1 LGIVEETGRGGMG
14 GETQKREDRTE
25 RWRALMAAAQQG
37 DADAYQRLL
46 TELLP
51 FVSGIVRGRVGNE
64 PAAEDI
70 VQEVLLSIHTARHT
84 YRPERALEPWV
95 RTIARNAV
103 IDWARRQAR
112 ARGRESGVDAADLA
126 GPQLDGPSAFL
137 SPGVERALS
146 SLPDAQRQAVVMLK
160 LEGLTVAEA
169 AERVGTTPG
178 ALKLRAHRGYRALRD
193 LFGREL
199 L

>member
-1 LGIVEETGRGGMG
+1 LKKDRMEGGAS
-14 GETQKREDRTE
+14 KREERTE
-25 RWRALMAAAQQG
+25 RWRAWMAAAQQG
-37 DADAYQRLL
+37 DAEAYQRLL

-51 FVSGIVRGRVGNE
+51 FVSGVVRGRVGDD

-84 YRPERALEPWV
+84 YRSERPLEPWV

-103 IDWARRQAR
+103 IDWIRKRAR
-112 ARGRESGVDAADLA
+112 ARGRESGVDAADLPA
-126 GPQLDGPSAFL
+126 PELESPSAVL
-137 SPGVERALS
+137 SPGVERALT
-146 SLPDAQRQAVVMLK
+146 SLPEAQRQAVVMLK

>member
-1 LGIVEETGRGGMG
+1 MEAGAK
-14 GETQKREDRTE
+14 KREERTE
-25 RWRALMAAAQQG
+25 RWRAWMAAAQQG

-51 FVSGIVRGRVGNE
+51 FVSGIVRGRVSND

-84 YRPERALEPWV
+84 YRPERPLEPWV

-103 IDWARRQAR
+103 IDWVRGQAR
-112 ARGRESGVDAADLA
+112 ARGRESGVDAADLPA
-126 GPQLDGPSAFL
+126 PHLDSPSAAL
-137 SPGVERALS
+137 SPGVERALA
-146 SLPDAQRQAVVMLK
+146 SLPEAQRQAVVMLK

-178 ALKLRAHRGYRALRD
+178 ALKLRAHRGYRAMRD

>member
-1 LGIVEETGRGGMG
+1 MK
-14 GETQKREDRTE
+14 GETKKREDRSE
-25 RWRALMAAAQQG
+25 RWRAWMAAAQQG

-51 FVSGIVRGRVGNE
+51 FVSGIVRGRTGDD

-84 YRPERALEPWV
+84 YRPERPVEPWV

-126 GPQLDGPSAFL
+126 DARVDSPSAVL

-146 SLPDAQRQAVVMLK
+146 SLPEAQRQAVVMLK

-169 AERVGTTPG
+169 AERAGTTPG
-178 ALKLRAHRGYRALRD
+178 ALKLRAHRGYRALRGV
-193 LFGREL
+193 LGREL

>member
-1 LGIVEETGRGGMG
+1 LKKDRMEGGAS
-14 GETQKREDRTE
+14 KREERTE
-25 RWRALMAAAQQG
+25 RWRAWMAAAQQG
-37 DADAYQRLL
+37 DAEAYQRLL

-51 FVSGIVRGRVGNE
+51 FVSGVVRGRVGDD

-84 YRPERALEPWV
+84 YRSERPLEPWV

-103 IDWARRQAR
+103 IDWIRKRAR
-112 ARGRESGVDAADLA
+112 ARGRESGVDAADLPA
-126 GPQLDGPSAFL
+126 PELESPSALL
-137 SPGVERALS
+137 SPGVERALT
-146 SLPDAQRQAVVMLK
+146 SLPEAQRQAVVMLK

-199 L
+199 V

>member
-1 LGIVEETGRGGMG
+1 ME
-14 GETQKREDRTE
+14 GEAPGREDRTE
-25 RWRALMAAAQQG
+25 RWRVWMAAAQEG

-51 FVSGIVRGRVGNE
+51 FVGGIVRGRVGGD

-84 YRPERALEPWV
+84 FRPERPLEPWV

-103 IDWARRQAR
+103 IDWTRRLAR
-112 ARGRESGVDAADLA
+112 ARKRESDVDADDLA
-126 GPQLDGPSAFL
+126 APDPDGPAKAL

-146 SLPDAQRQAVVMLK
+146 SLPQAQREAVVMLK

-169 AERVGTTPG
+169 AERAGTTPG

>member
-1 LGIVEETGRGGMG
+1 MA
-14 GETQKREDRTE
+14 GETKKREERSE
-25 RWRALMAAAQQG
+25 RWRTWMAAAQQG

-51 FVSGIVRGRVGNE
+51 FVSGIVRGRIGND

-70 VQEVLLSIHTARHT
+70 VQEVLLSIHAARHT
-84 YRPERALEPWV
+84 FRPERLLEPWV

-112 ARGRESGVDAADLA
+112 ARGRESTVDAAELPAPARDS
-126 GPQLDGPSAFL
+126 PSTIL

-146 SLPDAQRQAVVMLK
+146 SLPEAQRQAVVMLK

-169 AERVGTTPG
+169 AERAGTTPG

>member
-1 LGIVEETGRGGMG
+1 MGAETER
-14 GETQKREDRTE
+14 REDRSE
-25 RWRALMAAAQQG
+25 RWRAWMAAAQRG
-37 DADAYQRLL
+37 DADVYRRLL

-51 FVSGIVRGRVGNE
+51 FVTDVVRGRVGDD

-84 YRPERALEPWV
+84 YRPERPLEPWV

-103 IDWARRQAR
+103 IDWVRRQAR
-112 ARGRESGVDAADLA
+112 ARARQSEVDAADLPA
-126 GPQLDGPSAFL
+126 PDRDGPATPL
-137 SPGVERALS
+137 SPGMERALS
-146 SLPDAQRQAVVMLK
+146 SLPEAQREAVVMLK

-169 AERVGTTPG
+169 AERAGTTPG

-193 LFGREL
+193 LFGREIL
-199 L
+199 

>member
-1 LGIVEETGRGGMG
+1 MEGGAS
-14 GETQKREDRTE
+14 KREERTE
-25 RWRALMAAAQQG
+25 RWRAWMAAAQQG
-37 DADAYQRLL
+37 DAEAYQRLL
-46 TELLP
+46 RQLLP
-51 FVSGIVRGRVGNE
+51 FVSGVVRGRVGND

-70 VQEVLLSIHTARHT
+70 VQEVLLSIHAARHT
-84 YRPERALEPWV
+84 FRPERPLEPWV

-112 ARGRESGVDAADLA
+112 ARSRESTVHAADLPA
-126 GPQLDGPSAFL
+126 PPRDSPSTIL

-146 SLPDAQRQAVVMLK
+146 SLPEAQRQAVVMLK

>member
-1 LGIVEETGRGGMG
+1 MERDAGG
-14 GETQKREDRTE
+14 REDRAE
-25 RWRALMAAAQQG
+25 RWRAWMAAAQQG
-37 DADAYQRLL
+37 DADAYERLL

-51 FVSGIVRGRVGNE
+51 FISGIVRGRVGAD

-84 YRPERALEPWV
+84 FRPERPLIPWV
-95 RTIARNAV
+95 RAIARNAV
-103 IDWARRQAR
+103 IDWARRQSRTR
-112 ARGRESGVDAADLA
+112 ARESAVEVDELAAPERDVQSRALPR
-126 GPQLDGPSAFL
+126 GL
-137 SPGVERALS
+137 ERALS
-146 SLPDAQRQAVVMLK
+146 SLPESQREAVVMLK

-169 AERVGTTPG
+169 ADRVGATPG

>member
-1 LGIVEETGRGGMG
+1 
-14 GETQKREDRTE
+14 
-25 RWRALMAAAQQG
+25 MAAAQRG
-37 DADAYQRLL
+37 DAEAYQSLL

-51 FVSGIVRGRVGNE
+51 FVTAVVRGRVGDD

-84 YRPERALEPWV
+84 YRSERPLEPWV
-95 RTIARNAV
+95 RTIARNSA
-103 IDWARRQAR
+103 IDWIRKRAR
-112 ARGRESGVDAADLA
+112 ARGRESGVDAADLPA
-126 GPQLDGPSAFL
+126 PELDRPSTVL
-137 SPGVERALS
+137 SPAVERALT
-146 SLPDAQRQAVVMLK
+146 SLPQAQREAVVMLK

>member
-1 LGIVEETGRGGMG
+1 LKKDRMEGGAS
-14 GETQKREDRTE
+14 KREERTE
-25 RWRALMAAAQQG
+25 RWRAWMAAAQQG
-37 DADAYQRLL
+37 DAEAYQRLL

-51 FVSGIVRGRVGNE
+51 FVSGVVRGRVGDD

-70 VQEVLLSIHTARHT
+70 VQEVLLSIHTARNT
-84 YRPERALEPWV
+84 YRSERPLEPWV

-103 IDWARRQAR
+103 IDWIRKRAR
-112 ARGRESGVDAADLA
+112 ARGRESGVDAADLPA
-126 GPQLDGPSAFL
+126 PQLESPSSVL
-137 SPGVERALS
+137 SPGVERALT
-146 SLPDAQRQAVVMLK
+146 SLPEAQRQAVVMLK

>member
-1 LGIVEETGRGGMG
+1 M
-14 GETQKREDRTE
+14 
-25 RWRALMAAAQQG
+25 ALANAG
-37 DADAYQRLL
+37 DADAYRRLM
-46 TELLP
+46 TELSSATEAYLVVH
-51 FVSGIVRGRVGNE
+51 FGRSE
-64 PAAEDI
+64 ILEDC

-84 YRPERALEPWV
+84 YRSERPLEPWV

-126 GPQLDGPSAFL
+126 APHLEGPSESL
-137 SPGVERALS
+137 SPGVERALA

-169 AERVGTTPG
+169 AERVGITPG

>member
-1 LGIVEETGRGGMG
+1 MEGGAS
-14 GETQKREDRTE
+14 KREERTK
-25 RWRALMAAAQQG
+25 RWRVWMAAAQQG
-37 DADAYQRLL
+37 DAEAYQRLL

-51 FVSGIVRGRVGNE
+51 FVSGVVRRRVGDD

-84 YRPERALEPWV
+84 YRSERPLEPWV

-103 IDWARRQAR
+103 IDWIRKRAR
-112 ARGRESGVDAADLA
+112 ARGRESGVDAADLPA
-126 GPQLDGPSAFL
+126 PELESPSAAL
-137 SPGVERALS
+137 SPGVERALT
-146 SLPDAQRQAVVMLK
+146 SLPEAQRQAVVMLK

>member
-1 LGIVEETGRGGMG
+1 
-14 GETQKREDRTE
+14 
-25 RWRALMAAAQQG
+25 MAAAQQG

-51 FVSGIVRGRVGNE
+51 FVSGIVRGRVGDD
-64 PAAEDI
+64 PVAEDI

-84 YRPERALEPWV
+84 FRPERPLEPWV

-103 IDWARRQAR
+103 VDWTRRRAR

-126 GPQLDGPSAFL
+126 APDPNGAHTPL

-146 SLPDAQRQAVVMLK
+146 SLPEAQRQAVVMLK

-169 AERVGTTPG
+169 AERAGTTPG

-199 L
+199 V

>member
-1 LGIVEETGRGGMG
+1 MG
-14 GETQKREDRTE
+14 GEDRDRQE
-25 RWRALMAAAQQG
+25 RWRQWMTAAQAG
-37 DADAYQRLL
+37 DADCYQRLL

-51 FVSGIVRGRVGNE
+51 FVRQVVRGKVGNE

-84 YRPERALEPWV
+84 FRPERPLTPWV

-112 ARGRESGVDAADLA
+112 FRARDSGVEAADLPA
-126 GPQLDGPSAFL
+126 ETRAPVDQPL
-137 SPGVERALS
+137 SPGVTRALET
-146 SLPDAQRQAVVMLK
+146 LPDAQRQAVVMLK
-160 LEGLTVAEA
+160 LEGLSVAEA
-169 AERVGTTPG
+169 AKRIGITPG
-178 ALKLRAHRGYRALRD
+178 AVKLRAHRGYRALRD
-193 LFGREL
+193 VLGREL

>member
-1 LGIVEETGRGGMG
+1 ME
-14 GETQKREDRTE
+14 GEREDGRDRAE
-25 RWRALMAAAQQG
+25 RWRTWMAAAQQG
-37 DADAYQRLL
+37 DAETYQRLL

-51 FVSGIVRGRVGNE
+51 FVGRIVRGRVRDD

-84 YRPERALEPWV
+84 YRPERPLEPWV

-103 IDWARRQAR
+103 IDWARRQTR
-112 ARGRESGVDAADLA
+112 ARGRESGLDAADLA
-126 GPQLDGPSAFL
+126 APEVESPGALL
-137 SPGVERALS
+137 SPGLERALS
-146 SLPDAQRQAVVMLK
+146 SLPDAQREAVVMLK

-169 AERVGTTPG
+169 AERLGVTPG

-193 LFGREL
+193 MFGREL

>member
-1 LGIVEETGRGGMG
+1 MG
-14 GETQKREDRTE
+14 GEGSEREGRTE
-25 RWRALMAAAQQG
+25 RWRAWMAAAQEG
-37 DADAYQRLL
+37 DAGAYQRLL

-51 FVSGIVRGRVGNE
+51 FLSGIVRGRVGDD

-84 YRPERALEPWV
+84 YRPERPLEPWV

-103 IDWARRQAR
+103 IDWARKRTR
-112 ARGRESGVDAADLA
+112 ARKRESDVDAAELA
-126 GPQLDGPSAFL
+126 APEADAVPTAL

-146 SLPDAQRQAVVMLK
+146 SLPEAQRQAVVMLK

-169 AERVGTTPG
+169 AKRAGTTPG

>member
-1 LGIVEETGRGGMG
+1 LKKDRMEGGAS
-14 GETQKREDRTE
+14 KREERTE
-25 RWRALMAAAQQG
+25 RWRAWMAAAQQG
-37 DADAYQRLL
+37 DAEAYQRLL

-51 FVSGIVRGRVGNE
+51 FVSGVVRGRVGDD

-70 VQEVLLSIHTARHT
+70 VQEVLLSIHTARNT
-84 YRPERALEPWV
+84 YRSERPLEPWV

-103 IDWARRQAR
+103 IDWIRKRAR
-112 ARGRESGVDAADLA
+112 ARGRESGVDAADLPA
-126 GPQLDGPSAFL
+126 PELESPSAVL
-137 SPGVERALS
+137 SPGVERALT
-146 SLPDAQRQAVVMLK
+146 SLPEAQRQAVVMLK

>member
-1 LGIVEETGRGGMG
+1 MGAETNTAADRG
-14 GETQKREDRTE
+14 E
-25 RWRALMAAAQQG
+25 RWRAWMASAQQG

-46 TELLP
+46 SELLP
-51 FVSGIVRGRVGNE
+51 FVSGIVRARMRDD
-64 PAAEDI
+64 PSAEDV

-84 YRPERALEPWV
+84 YRPERPLEPWV

-126 GPQLDGPSAFL
+126 APEREAPSAIL
-137 SPGVERALS
+137 SPGLERALS

-160 LEGLTVAEA
+160 LEGLSVAEA
-169 AERVGTTPG
+169 AEKAGTTPG
-178 ALKLRAHRGYRALRD
+178 ALKLRAHRAYRALRD
-193 LFGREL
+193 VFGRDL

>member
-1 LGIVEETGRGGMG
+1 
-14 GETQKREDRTE
+14 
-25 RWRALMAAAQQG
+25 
-37 DADAYQRLL
+37 L

-51 FVSGIVRGRVGNE
+51 FVSGIVRGRIGND

-70 VQEVLLSIHTARHT
+70 VQEVLLSIHAARHT
-84 YRPERALEPWV
+84 FRPERLLEPWV

-112 ARGRESGVDAADLA
+112 ARGRESTVDAAERPASPRDN
-126 GPQLDGPSAFL
+126 PSVSL

-146 SLPDAQRQAVVMLK
+146 SLPEAQRQAVVMLK

-169 AERVGTTPG
+169 AERAGTTPG

>member
-1 LGIVEETGRGGMG
+1 MG
-14 GETQKREDRTE
+14 VETQKREDRAE
-25 RWRALMAAAQQG
+25 RWRAWMAAAQQG

-51 FVSGIVRGRVGNE
+51 FVNGIVRGRVGND

-84 YRPERALEPWV
+84 FRPERRLEPWV

-112 ARGRESGVDAADLA
+112 ARGRHSGVDAADLA
-126 GPQLDGPSAFL
+126 APELEGPSSVL
-137 SPGVERALS
+137 SPGVERALA

-193 LFGREL
+193 VFGREIL
-199 L
+199 

>member
-1 LGIVEETGRGGMG
+1 
-14 GETQKREDRTE
+14 
-25 RWRALMAAAQQG
+25 MAAAQQG
-37 DADAYQRLL
+37 DAEAYQQLL

-51 FVSGIVRGRVGNE
+51 FVTGIVRRRTADD

-84 YRPERALEPWV
+84 YRPERPVEPWV

-126 GPQLDGPSAFL
+126 DAREHRPSAVL
-137 SPGVERALS
+137 SPGLERALS
-146 SLPDAQRQAVVMLK
+146 SLPKAQREAIAMLK

-169 AERVGTTPG
+169 AEKAGTTPG

-193 LFGREL
+193 LLGRDRL
-199 L
+199 

>member
-1 LGIVEETGRGGMG
+1 MQ
-14 GETQKREDRTE
+14 GEREDAGDRPE
-25 RWRALMAAAQQG
+25 RWRTWMAAAQQG

-51 FVSGIVRGRVGNE
+51 FVGRIVRGRVRDD

-84 YRPERALEPWV
+84 YRPERRLEPWV

-103 IDWARRQAR
+103 IDWARRQTR
-112 ARGRESGVDAADLA
+112 ARGRESGVDAAELA
-126 GPQLDGPSAFL
+126 APEDESPSAFL
-137 SPGVERALS
+137 SPGLERALS
-146 SLPDAQRQAVVMLK
+146 ALPDAQRQAVVMLK

-169 AERVGTTPG
+169 AEKAGVTPG

-193 LFGREL
+193 MFGREML
-199 L
+199 

>member
-1 LGIVEETGRGGMG
+1 ME
-14 GETQKREDRTE
+14 GEAQRREDRTE
-25 RWRALMAAAQQG
+25 RWRAWMAAAQQG
-37 DADAYQRLL
+37 EADAYQRLL

-51 FVSGIVRGRVGNE
+51 FVSGVVRGRVGDD

-84 YRPERALEPWV
+84 YRPERPLEPWV

-103 IDWARRQAR
+103 IDWARKRAR
-112 ARGRESGVDAADLA
+112 ARKRESDVDAADLA
-126 GPQLDGPSAFL
+126 APDSGGPPTAL

-146 SLPDAQRQAVVMLK
+146 SLPEAQRQAVVMLK

-169 AERVGTTPG
+169 AERAGTTPG

>member
-1 LGIVEETGRGGMG
+1 ME
-14 GETQKREDRTE
+14 GEAPKREERAG
-25 RWRALMAAAQQG
+25 RWRAWMAAAQQG
-37 DADAYQRLL
+37 DSDAYQRLL

-51 FVSGIVRGRVGNE
+51 FLSGIVRGRVGDE
-64 PAAEDI
+64 PAVEDI

-84 YRPERALEPWV
+84 YRPERPLEPWV

-103 IDWARRQAR
+103 IDWARRRAR
-112 ARGRESGVDAADLA
+112 ARGRESGVDAADLVA
-126 GPQLDGPSAFL
+126 PHLEGHSATL
-137 SPGVERALS
+137 SPGVARALS
-146 SLPDAQRQAVVMLK
+146 SLPEAQREAVVMLK
-160 LEGLTVAEA
+160 LEGLSVAEA
-169 AERVGTTPG
+169 AERAGTTPG

>member
-1 LGIVEETGRGGMG
+1 MRA
-14 GETQKREDRTE
+14 ETQKREDRAE
-25 RWRALMAAAQQG
+25 RWRAWMAAAQQG
-37 DADAYQRLL
+37 DADTYQRLL

-51 FVSGIVRGRVGNE
+51 FVSGIVRGRVGDD

-84 YRPERALEPWV
+84 FRPERRLEPWV

-112 ARGRESGVDAADLA
+112 ARGRQSGVDAADLPA
-126 GPQLDGPSAFL
+126 PELESPSSAL

-193 LFGREL
+193 VFGREL

>member
-1 LGIVEETGRGGMG
+1 MG
-14 GETQKREDRTE
+14 AETQKREDRAE
-25 RWRALMAAAQQG
+25 RWRAGMAAAQQG

-46 TELLP
+46 TEVLP
-51 FVSGIVRGRVGNE
+51 FVSGIVRGRVGYD

-84 YRPERALEPWV
+84 YRPERPLEPWV

-112 ARGRESGVDAADLA
+112 ARARQSGVDAAELA
-126 GPQLDGPSAFL
+126 APELEGPSAVL

-146 SLPDAQRQAVVMLK
+146 SLPDAQREAVVMLK

-169 AERVGTTPG
+169 AERAGTTPG

-193 LFGREL
+193 VFGREL

>member
-1 LGIVEETGRGGMG
+1 MEGGAP
-14 GETQKREDRTE
+14 KREERTE
-25 RWRALMAAAQQG
+25 RWRAWMAAAQQG
-37 DADAYQRLL
+37 DAEAYRRLL

-51 FVSGIVRGRVGNE
+51 FVSGVVRGRVGDD

-84 YRPERALEPWV
+84 YRSERPLEPWV

-103 IDWARRQAR
+103 IDWIRKRAR
-112 ARGRESGVDAADLA
+112 ARGRESGVDAADLPA
-126 GPQLDGPSAFL
+126 PELESPSAVL
-137 SPGVERALS
+137 SPGVERALT
-146 SLPDAQRQAVVMLK
+146 SLPEAQRQAVVMLK